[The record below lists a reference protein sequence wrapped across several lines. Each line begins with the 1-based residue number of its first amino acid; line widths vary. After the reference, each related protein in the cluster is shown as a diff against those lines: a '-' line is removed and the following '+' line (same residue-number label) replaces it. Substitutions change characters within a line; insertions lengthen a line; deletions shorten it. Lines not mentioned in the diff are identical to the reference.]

1 MGGNTAAENREEQI
15 KKALKDANTILEKSI
30 ETRGA
35 LSGRPPS
42 KAHALQTYVQGYKSK
57 VEALINIYNAV
68 DRLAALEREKKANSW
83 LKAATVIDLSRYS
96 TDLLKSSLE
105 AALNVEA
112 VRVAVSNPEYAKE
125 VAAASEKVT
134 ALLGAPASLLGA
146 ISEAIQAIDAL
157 QRGDKEAY
165 ARSAGRSVSGAI
177 QFALFAVSRGFPGAA
192 TAGAAVTFVV
202 GLYVEGIIAFGQLG
216 GILKQIRVE
225 KERRGLQAIVERAYV
240 VAGLARS
247 MFKNYATFFD
257 LVASS
262 EPEAIVVAELFEAE
276 GRRLATHLGSLT
288 RRLEDDAKLS
298 REKFPKALI
307 QRMWSASIAGDGTT
321 LTGQRQL
328 IQEALYATAAYVP
341 LRLSELQLIHSNAIG
356 HQHLHL
362 KTAWML

>member
-1 MGGNTAAENREEQI
+1 
-15 KKALKDANTILEKSI
+15 
-30 ETRGA
+30 
-35 LSGRPPS
+35 
-42 KAHALQTYVQGYKSK
+42 
-57 VEALINIYNAV
+57 VEALINIYTAA
-68 DRLAALEREKKANSW
+68 DRLATLEREKKANGW
-83 LKAATVIDLSRYS
+83 LKAATMIDLSRYS

-112 VRVAVSNPEYAKE
+112 VRVAVSNPEYAKA

-134 ALLGAPASLLGA
+134 AVLGAPASLLGA

-157 QRGDKEAY
+157 QRGDNEAY

-177 QFALFAVSRGFPGAA
+177 EFALFAVNRGFPGAA
-192 TAGAAVTFVV
+192 TGATTAGAAVTFVV

-225 KERRGLQAIVERAYV
+225 KERRGLEAIVERAYV

-262 EPEAIVVAELFEAE
+262 EPEAVVVAELFEAE

-298 REKFPKALI
+298 REKLPKALI

-321 LTGQRQL
+321 LTGQKQL